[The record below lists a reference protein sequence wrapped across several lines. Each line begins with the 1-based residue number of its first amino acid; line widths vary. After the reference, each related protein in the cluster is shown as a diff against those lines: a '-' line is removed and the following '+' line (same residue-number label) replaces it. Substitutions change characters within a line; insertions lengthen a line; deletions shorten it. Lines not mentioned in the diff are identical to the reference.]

1 MSKRYIFISVV
12 FIALALVLVLLP
24 KQQNRNA
31 FRPDLLLLEINSGD
45 RFLSVDHIAERII
58 QGDPSIL
65 LIDVRNPDLYDEYH
79 IPGSFNIPLNEV
91 LNDSLNA
98 ALQLAHKDIVFYSNS
113 TLSADQAWILCR
125 RNKMENQYVMEGGLN
140 TWFDHIMTP
149 VPPRETEG
157 NDAIALYEFRSGASI
172 FFGMPA
178 PVVAY
183 KAPETVKL
191 QNTAVTR
198 KPEPAKQVI
207 ELKKVEEE
215 EEEEEG
221 C

>member
-24 KQQNRNA
+24 KQQNRDA
-31 FRPDLLLLEINSGD
+31 FRPDLLLLEINSGE

-65 LIDVRNPDLYDEYH
+65 LIDVRSSDLYDEYH
-79 IPGSFNIPLNEV
+79 IPGAINIPLNEV
-91 LNDSLNA
+91 LNDSLNE
-98 ALQLAHKDIVFYSNS
+98 ALQLAYKDIVFYSNS

-125 RNKMENQYVMEGGLN
+125 RNKMENQYVMDGGLN
-140 TWFDHIMTP
+140 IWFDHIMTP
-149 VPPRETEG
+149 EPPQEVEG
-157 NDAIALYEFRSGASI
+157 NEAIALYEFRKGASV

-178 PVVAY
+178 PVVQY
-183 KAPETVKL
+183 TAPEKTKAKPAAVKKS
-191 QNTAVTR
+191 
-198 KPEPAKQVI
+198 KPTKQVI